1 MKIICTVVAAVVFT
15 ALSVFAVNARK
26 NEQAAQISPVDSKFA
41 IVDTEEF
48 GDSKTGV
55 ARLTSAFNTLDRDM
69 KPKRDELQQMQ
80 ARYEQLIKEINDSK
94 SVADQKTLSAK
105 AEQAEI
111 LQKDLKRKQE
121 DGQREMDR
129 RVKELTD
136 PIYAE
141 LSDALQA
148 YAKQRGVSAVFD
160 ISKFRGAMMVVNDQ
174 IDITKGFIADY
185 NSKHPVTPPAAVP
198 ANKPNP

>member
-1 MKIICTVVAAVVFT
+1 MKVICTVAAAVIFT

-26 NEQAAQISPVDSKFA
+26 NEQAAQTAPVDSKFA

-55 ARLTSAFNTLDRDM
+55 ARLTTAFNSLDREM

-80 ARYEQLIKEINDSK
+80 TRYEQLIKEINDSK
-94 SVADQKTLSAK
+94 AIADQKTLSAK
-105 AEQAEI
+105 AEQAEM
-111 LQKDLKRKQE
+111 LQKDIKRKQE
-121 DGQREMDR
+121 DGQREMDK
-129 RVKELTD
+129 RVKELTE

-148 YAKQRGVSAVFD
+148 YAKQRGISAIFD

-185 NSKHPVTPPAAVP
+185 NSKHPATPP